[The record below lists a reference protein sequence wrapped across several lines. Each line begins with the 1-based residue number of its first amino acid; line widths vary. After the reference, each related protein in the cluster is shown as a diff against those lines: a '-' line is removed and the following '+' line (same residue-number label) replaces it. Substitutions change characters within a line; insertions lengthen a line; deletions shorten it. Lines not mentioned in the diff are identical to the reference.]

1 MRFECSRINMP
12 RNYVRQVGSRRYV
25 DYSNETLQKCLDDIR
40 SGRHTQTSASQAYNI
55 PRSTIKNKLKDVFNK
70 KPGRPTVLSEDQEK
84 AFEEHIFKMAEFGFP
99 LTELDL
105 RFIVKGYFDKIGRAV
120 PQFKNNLPGIDWVRA
135 FRKRNPKLT
144 VRECSNIK
152 TVRAAVDEDVI
163 KKYFNNITD
172 SIKNVPPENLWNYDE
187 TNLRD
192 DPGTNKVI
200 CKRGVKYLERVMNS
214 TKTCTSI
221 MMCGNAVGEMLSPYV
236 VYKSE
241 HLWSTWTEGGPEGC
255 RYNRTKNGWFD
266 MTTFEDW
273 FFSCL
278 LPKLKKQK
286 GIKVLIG
293 DNLSSHINTE
303 VIKACEKYD
312 IRFVCLPAHSS
323 HLTQPLDVAY
333 FAPMKSM
340 WRKILTTWKESE
352 YGRNLSNIP
361 KDVFP
366 KLLKEL
372 IDTLYADKS
381 NNIVSGFR
389 KAGIYPL
396 NQEKVLERLPQKSV
410 DSSIVSES
418 FIEHISRKRE
428 EIKGMSKTAEKKRR
442 KKLNAPPGKS
452 ICYEDLLQQESGPS
466 ASSAGRARVAKQKK
480 IIIEENDS
488 TNEDSDMTLHDIS
501 DDLNF
506 SDSEDDVGT
515 DQAQCFPK
523 MTLEEKKRL
532 KEGNFIIV
540 SYENQYYAGLIHK
553 MPDEN
558 EEGPTVDC
566 MERKSKCWMW
576 PEKKDKLI
584 YSWKDIVCRIE
595 APKLLNKRGHFKV
608 PELDVFV

>member
-1 MRFECSRINMP
+1 MP
-12 RNYVRQVGSRRYV
+12 RNYVREVGSRRYA
-25 DYSNETLQKCLDDIR
+25 DYSNETLQRCLDDIR
-40 SGRHTQTSASQAYNI
+40 SGRHNQTSASKAYNI
-55 PRSTIKNKLKDVFNK
+55 PRSTIKNKLKDIFNK
-70 KPGRPTVLSEDQEK
+70 KPGRPTVLDEDHEK
-84 AFEEHIFKMAEFGFP
+84 SFVEHIFKMAEFGFP
-99 LTELDL
+99 ITELDL
-105 RFIVKGYFDKIGRAV
+105 RFIVKGYFDKIGRKV

-152 TVRAAVDEDVI
+152 VVRAAVDEETID
-163 KKYFNNITD
+163 KYFDNLTESLN
-172 SIKNVPPENLWNYDE
+172 NVPPENLWNYDE

-200 CKRGVKYLERVMNS
+200 CKRGTKYLERVMNS

-221 MMCGNAVGEMLSPYV
+221 MMCGNAVGEMLPPYV

-266 MTTFEDW
+266 MATFEDW

-278 LPKLKKQK
+278 LPKLKKQE
-286 GIKVLIG
+286 GTKVLIG
-293 DNLSSHINTE
+293 DNLSSHINAE
-303 VIKACEKYD
+303 VIKECDKYD
-312 IRFVCLPAHSS
+312 IRFVCLPPHSS

-340 WRKILTTWKESE
+340 WRKILTTWKESD

-372 IDTLYADKS
+372 IDSLYADKS

-396 NQEKVLERLPQKSV
+396 TKEKVLERLPQKKV
-410 DSSIVSES
+410 DSSVVGDS

-428 EIKGMSKTAEKKRR
+428 DLKGMSNVTEKKRR
-442 KKLNAPPGKS
+442 KKLSAPPGKS
-452 ICYEDLLQQESGPS
+452 ICYEDLLQEESGPS
-466 ASSAGRARVAKQKK
+466 TSNVGKPQAKKKKNNLEAIVSS
-480 IIIEENDS
+480 D
-488 TNEDSDMTLHDIS
+488 EDSDISLHE
-501 DDLNF
+501 F
-506 SDSEDDVGT
+506 SDNSQFFSESEDDREVE
-515 DQAQCFPK
+515 APK
-523 MTLEEKKRL
+523 HVSTMTFEEKRNL
-532 KEGNFIIV
+532 REGDFVIV
-540 SYENQYYAGLIHK
+540 SYDKKYYAGLICK
-553 MPDEN
+553 MPEAA

-566 MERKSKCWMW
+566 MEKKSKCWIW
-576 PEKKDKLI
+576 PQRKDKLV
-584 YSWKDIVCRIE
+584 YSWKDILCKINP
-595 APKLLNKRGHFKV
+595 PKLLNKRGHFKV
-608 PELDVFV
+608 PELDVFASY